1 MAPGTRS
8 ASRPEDV
15 VPARAGDGR
24 RFERGRLT
32 AHDGED
38 DVDEEVGANAEADG
52 DGCEGKQG
60 KARSSSVLGR
70 DARERG
76 READGPS
83 GGTKKPRKMMTPVI
97 AWCFCG
103 LKASFL
109 GR

>member
-8 ASRPEDV
+8 AGRSEDV
-15 VPARAGDGR
+15 VPVSARDGR
-24 RFERGRLT
+24 RVERGRLT

-60 KARSSSVLGR
+60 KARSSSVLGQN
-70 DARERG
+70 AERG